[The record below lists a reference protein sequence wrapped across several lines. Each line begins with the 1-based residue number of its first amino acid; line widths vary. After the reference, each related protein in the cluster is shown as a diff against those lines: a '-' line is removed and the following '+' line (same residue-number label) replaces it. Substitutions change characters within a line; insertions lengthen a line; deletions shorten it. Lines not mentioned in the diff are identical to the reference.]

1 MTIVAS
7 KYLIRLGAL
16 VLIACAVLHSLAW
29 THMQADLG
37 SKSRATVRLTWF
49 LLTIDWLVIAGL
61 WLLASS
67 QLRGARWSLLLSS
80 VVPISVAV
88 GLFPIVGTR
97 FPPIYL
103 QLCAAALVIVGA
115 LNTGD

>member
-1 MTIVAS
+1 LTIVAS

-16 VLIACAVLHSLAW
+16 VMIACAVLHSLAW
-29 THMQADLG
+29 TGIQADLG
-37 SKSRATVRLTWF
+37 SKSRATVRLAWF
-49 LLTIDWLVIAGL
+49 LLTVDWLVIAGL
-61 WLLASS
+61 WLLATSKVS
-67 QLRGARWSLLLSS
+67 GPRWLLLLSS

-88 GLFPIVGTR
+88 GLLLIVGPR

-115 LNTGD
+115 LNMG